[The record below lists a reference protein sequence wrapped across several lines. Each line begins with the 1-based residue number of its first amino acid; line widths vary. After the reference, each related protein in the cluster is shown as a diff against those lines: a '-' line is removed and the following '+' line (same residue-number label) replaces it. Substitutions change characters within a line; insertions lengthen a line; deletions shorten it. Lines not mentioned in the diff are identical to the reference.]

1 MAELADISYR
11 AFNGERQPPRG
22 FAEGIVSLG
31 QIPLEENRPVDAITK
46 EMIQE
51 YQEEQLRP
59 KYKDVFGN
67 DVSHLPMTEDYNLE
81 TFVPIVLNF
90 LGRPATERD
99 KQEIQQRLDLVGGDL
114 ANARA
119 ELDELFQDQNSIR
132 QILRTEPGW
141 VNRATYYLQLKEVEG
156 AIKQYE
162 KTVKVATKEVE
173 KLNRE
178 MELIDKNIEEN
189 LVKASQVKT
198 INRERVKA
206 VASSLMLA
214 NRENGLRV
222 EQGLDETDAQYLRR
236 LRQIPNERFDTNL
249 YQDK

>member
-1 MAELADISYR
+1 MVTELWFS
-11 AFNGERQPPRG
+11 
-22 FAEGIVSLG
+22 
-31 QIPLEENRPVDAITK
+31 
-46 EMIQE
+46 
-51 YQEEQLRP
+51 
-59 KYKDVFGN
+59 
-67 DVSHLPMTEDYNLE
+67 
-81 TFVPIVLNF
+81 
-90 LGRPATERD
+90 
-99 KQEIQQRLDLVGGDL
+99 
-114 ANARA
+114 
-119 ELDELFQDQNSIR
+119 
-132 QILRTEPGW
+132 
-141 VNRATYYLQLKEVEG
+141 
-156 AIKQYE
+156 
-162 KTVKVATKEVE
+162 VE